1 MQETKR
7 LQKTA
12 SPIRMGCLNAAIETV
27 QRCLSAD
34 GSPHCGLHLLLVGS
48 PTKLQAHIIVRKECS
63 SGFGLIGKKIL
74 TSQ

>member
-12 SPIRMGCLNAAIETV
+12 HPNWAGSLNAAIERL
-27 QRCLSAD
+27 QRCSSTD
-34 GSPHCGLHLLLVGS
+34 GSPHSGLHLFLMGS